1 MPGTALSLARYA
13 DMPHYYF
20 HLYNDVISMDG
31 EGKNLPDLDAARVNG
46 IKEAREMMMESV
58 GEGRINF
65 SHRIEI
71 ADHEGAIKAVV
82 MFADAVRVEG

>member
-1 MPGTALSLARYA
+1 MARWANMPR
-13 DMPHYYF
+13 YYF
-20 HLYNDVISMDG
+20 HLYNGMIAMDS
-31 EGKNLPDLDAARVNG
+31 EGKILPDLAAARANG

-71 ADHEGAIKAVV
+71 ADRSGDVAATVTFGE
-82 MFADAVRVEG
+82 AVRVEG